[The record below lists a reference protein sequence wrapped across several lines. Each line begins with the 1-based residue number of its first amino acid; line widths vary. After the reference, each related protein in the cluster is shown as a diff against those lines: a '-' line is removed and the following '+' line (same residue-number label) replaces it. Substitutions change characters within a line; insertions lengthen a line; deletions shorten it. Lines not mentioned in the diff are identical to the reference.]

1 VRPLLPVLLVL
12 ASVALAACG
21 GSEPPARHAGPS
33 VAPDAAGARGVLIRH
48 VAGTDR
54 SAQDVATA
62 ALAAPDRSG
71 PRSEVQPLP
80 RHALRRPIARWR
92 TAAVAYARR
101 MARAVSALRGAIV
114 AGDRAAARRA
124 WRDAYREWVRIG
136 AAYGALGRL
145 GTAIGGT
152 PGRLPRGVRDPR
164 FTGLHRVE
172 HGLWTAAPLP
182 SVAAPA
188 ARLARDVARLP
199 RTLRRLPVTA
209 PDYATRAH
217 EILEDA
223 LRDQLSGREAP
234 WSGAGLQ
241 TTAAAFAATRW
252 VIGTLRPA
260 LRGRGDALPVVASQL
275 RAMGGELRAVR
286 TAHAGRLPAL
296 RRLSRAERE
305 RVQGRL
311 GALLEALAA
320 IPGALETRATPAIPP
335 LETKPR

>member
-1 VRPLLPVLLVL
+1 VRPLLLPAIAL
-12 ASVALAACG
+12 AALALAACG
-21 GSEPPARHAGPS
+21 ASEPPPRHAGPS
-33 VAPDAAGARGVLIRH
+33 VAPVTAGADGVLVRR

-54 SAQDVATA
+54 SPQDVATA

-92 TAAVAYARR
+92 AAAVAHARR
-101 MARAVSALRGAIV
+101 MARAVSALRAAIA

-124 WRDAYREWVRIG
+124 WRDADRRWVRIG

-145 GTAIGGT
+145 STAIAGR

-172 HGLWTAAPLP
+172 RGLWTAVPLA
-182 SVAAPA
+182 SATAPA

-199 RTLRRLPVTA
+199 RRLRRLPVSA
-209 PDYATRAH
+209 SDYATRAH

-241 TTAAAFAATRW
+241 STGAAFTTTRW
-252 VIGTLRPA
+252 VIGTLRPV
-260 LRGRGDALPVVASQL
+260 LRGRGDALPVVASGL

-286 TAHAGRLPAL
+286 VAHGGRLPAL
-296 RRLSRAERE
+296 RRLSRTERE

-320 IPGALETRATPAIPP
+320 VPGALETAPTPAIPSLAGRTP
-335 LETKPR
+335 